1 MRSHACRQ
9 PHADSGVET
18 LNHSASSQ
26 TDPRSER
33 PCIKGLYHNRYTQH
47 MGVFHIL
54 EHTAD
59 KGLEVEAGS
68 LPELFETAA
77 RGLFYLMI
85 NPDAYP
91 PTERV
96 AITVL
101 ASDLGML
108 LVKWLNELV
117 YQFEVHHRLF
127 SGYSEV
133 SIEELTDGRWRA
145 QAQAHYRPIAPHELE
160 WDGAPVKSVTY
171 HGLRLERGS
180 ELWRLR
186 FYVDV

>member
-1 MRSHACRQ
+1 
-9 PHADSGVET
+9 
-18 LNHSASSQ
+18 
-26 TDPRSER
+26 
-33 PCIKGLYHNRYTQH
+33 

-59 KGLEVEAGS
+59 KGLEVEASS

-77 RGLFYLMI
+77 RGLFHLMI

-91 PTERV
+91 PTESV
-96 AITVL
+96 AITVH
-101 ASDLGML
+101 APDLGML
-108 LVKWLNELV
+108 MVKWLNELV

-127 SGYSEV
+127 SQYSETAV
-133 SIEELTDGRWRA
+133 EELADERWQVRA
-145 QAQAHYRPIAPHELE
+145 RAHYRPIAPQELE

-171 HGLRLERGS
+171 HGLRLERDS